1 MQYTKILKFRY
12 NDLPQEFLCKI
23 CKTVCLNP
31 RQQELHINE
40 LRQCIPID
48 CEQVDTFYSIE
59 FRNQIQQ
66 FIQIQCEY
74 CGEYQKYFHYRIHS
88 NLCQL
93 IFQKSQFL
101 LYFKQIN
108 FENLDIRCYICSQIP
123 YRPQE
128 NNDKKLI
135 CLFCIKGRDFQNINQ
150 LKLGEQTLIDQ
161 IVLQCSQFNCQ
172 KHVKL
177 DKVLKHYKKCQMKNS
192 ELIIKLSYD
201 LAKTKLVINQILQKI
216 ETQEKIINLIH
227 DDK

>member
-31 RQQELHINE
+31 RQQQTFIDQLSDY
-40 LRQCIPID
+40 CVPSD

-150 LKLGEQTLIDQ
+150 LRLGEQTLIDQ

-177 DKVLKHYKKCQMKNS
+177 DKYDIGLKYQKQQILKQV
-192 ELIIKLSYD
+192 KLSYD
-201 LAKTKLVINQILQKI
+201 LAKTELVKKQILQKI